1 MKNAKNIFL
10 LFTFNLVLGGCSAL
24 GEESGYWGI
33 RVAAPEHY
41 DMWVTDAYL
50 EKSGVRSWR
59 APFGGH
65 TGCCWAGAYGPAGSG
80 GELKPFPNLML
91 LRWFSFAEQK
101 YYAAL
106 IRVPEDLQERMLEP
120 VPYLYPDA
128 SSGQEPRR
136 TLVLGLAPGGE
147 VVVWIMSQRTNA
159 EEVLR
164 VSAAELPGDPEDFEE
179 LTESYLE
186 EHGAYLKAHGVPL
199 EGW

>member
-1 MKNAKNIFL
+1 MKNARNMIV
-10 LFTFNLVLGGCSAL
+10 LVLVNLMFTGCAAL
-24 GEESGYWGI
+24 REESGYWGV
-33 RVAAPEHY
+33 RVAAPVHY
-41 DMWVTDAYL
+41 DMWVIDAHF
-50 EKSGVRSWR
+50 EKSGVRGWR

-65 TGCCWAGAYGPAGSG
+65 TGCCWAGAHGPAGSG

-101 YYAAL
+101 YYSAL
-106 IRVPEDLQERMLEP
+106 IRIPVNLQERMMEP
-120 VPYLYPDA
+120 APYIYPDA
-128 SSGQEPRR
+128 STGYEPRN

-164 VSAAELPGDPEDFEE
+164 VSAAEVPGDPADFAG
-179 LTESYLE
+179 LTKTYLE
-186 EHGAYLKAHGVPL
+186 EHGAYLKEHGVPV